1 MGFAIGRSI
10 WEEPIAD
17 HIGGKVGEEE
27 TTDRIA
33 GRDLGFARQYC
44 AACDKAQRKDL
55 RWESSATAAASQR
68 AGAPR

>member
-33 GRDLGFARQYC
+33 GRYLGFARQYC
-44 AACDKAQRKDL
+44 AACDKAQRKD
-55 RWESSATAAASQR
+55 
-68 AGAPR
+68 